1 MLSCRSP
8 LPSRSPLSSA
18 PAVGSLPRRPRRTI
32 SVDRSWIPHG
42 VGGRQRAL
50 TAYDGAQAGRRQL
63 AASWSPEFARRVD
76 RSSGPPPWNHVPSPS
91 PTVRAAGGA
100 VARRHPAAPHGAPSR
115 ATATPLLIGPDAAGC
130 RPEHPLHPR
139 AIAVLYT
146 VYVLQLKWLS
156 NHVGKSRGF
165 APDIGAMTRV
175 PGQRHWPVLR
185 FGSGGHLRCS
195 VAATMPVPTLSCSRH
210 CAPSAPED
218 TPGLGRH
225 HWRHPGAARGSRDA
239 WRPGMPRPALGP
251 AASPSPPSW
260 SLAKRLLRYRTSS
273 STIETGI
280 PPTCTERRAGGVVEG
295 RARAWRD
302 RRDGICGTGCRRTRT

>member
-1 MLSCRSP
+1 ADHSATVRRPLSDPRRRRCPVGHLPPSARDLAALRLVERDPKHCSVLSCRSP

-175 PGQRHWPVLR
+175 PGQ
-185 FGSGGHLRCS
+185 
-195 VAATMPVPTLSCSRH
+195 
-210 CAPSAPED
+210 
-218 TPGLGRH
+218 
-225 HWRHPGAARGSRDA
+225 
-239 WRPGMPRPALGP
+239 
-251 AASPSPPSW
+251 
-260 SLAKRLLRYRTSS
+260 
-273 STIETGI
+273 
-280 PPTCTERRAGGVVEG
+280 
-295 RARAWRD
+295 
-302 RRDGICGTGCRRTRT
+302 